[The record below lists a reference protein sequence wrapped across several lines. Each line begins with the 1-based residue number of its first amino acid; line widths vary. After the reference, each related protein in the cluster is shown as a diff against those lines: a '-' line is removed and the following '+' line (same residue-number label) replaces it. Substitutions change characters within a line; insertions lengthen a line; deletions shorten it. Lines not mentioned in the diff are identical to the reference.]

1 MMPDLTTLSP
11 AALRLPRV
19 LAAAAG
25 LAFAATI
32 GLSPPPPAIAQE
44 QVATDGPATAK
55 PAPALH
61 LEDVKTPAGA
71 PRLTVVSPTGAVAH
85 VFPTVQL
92 HRKFVHRFTY
102 EGGDPPL
109 VYHSGGSVM
118 QPNLIIYNI
127 YWTGGHSFPAG
138 YTNLI
143 SRFSN
148 DYPQHGIQNNSTQYY
163 QVVGSTTTYIR
174 NGGYSG
180 GNYFDTAAYPSGH
193 CSDSVTGKNCIIDA
207 DIQAEVKK
215 VQSLKGW
222 TGGLNKIFVVYTNS
236 GEGSCMTATDG
247 ICAYSYYCAYHG
259 YIGTSPPTIYANMP
273 YGDPTYCQ
281 EPSTPSPNKNP
292 AADTVLT
299 AASHEITEAQ
309 TDPLL
314 NAWFTASLG
323 YEIGDL
329 CAYDY
334 GYFQSWDGGNANQ
347 NWNGHFY
354 ELQAEFDNQSYAN
367 SYPDGA
373 GYGCSQVGPFQSY
386 PSQGK

>member
-1 MMPDLTTLSP
+1 LPVASRLKHLLAG
-11 AALRLPRV
+11 AAV
-19 LAAAAG
+19 C
-25 LAFAATI
+25 AFAGAI
-32 GLSPPPPAIAQE
+32 ALSSPQRAIAQE
-44 QVATDGPATAK
+44 QDSTDGPATAK
-55 PAPALH
+55 PAPTLR
-61 LEDVKTPAGA
+61 LEDLKTPAGA
-71 PRLTVVSPTGAVAH
+71 LKLTLVSPTGTVAH
-85 VFPTVQL
+85 VFPTAQL
-92 HRKFVHRFTY
+92 HKKFVRKFSY
-102 EGGDPPL
+102 DGGDPPL

-127 YWTGGHSFPAG
+127 YWIGGHSFPSG

-143 SRFSN
+143 SQFSR

-163 QVVGSTTTYIR
+163 QVIGGATTYIKSV
-174 NGGYSG
+174 GWSG
-180 GNYFDTAAYPSGH
+180 GNYFDTSAYPYGH
-193 CSDSVTGKNCIIDA
+193 CYDGVTGNNCITDA
-207 DIQAEVKK
+207 DIQAEVEK

-222 TGGLNKIFVVYTNS
+222 TGGLNKIFLVYTNS
-236 GEGSCMTATDG
+236 GEGSCYTSSA
-247 ICAYSYYCAYHG
+247 CAYTYYCAYHG

-281 EPSTPSPNKNP
+281 LTGIPSPNHNP

-314 NAWFTASLG
+314 DAWFTASRG

-334 GYFQSWDGGNANQ
+334 GYLQGWDGGYANQ

-367 SYPDGA
+367 SYPSGA
-373 GYGCSQVGPFQSY
+373 GYGCAQVGPFQSY
-386 PSQGK
+386 PSQGR